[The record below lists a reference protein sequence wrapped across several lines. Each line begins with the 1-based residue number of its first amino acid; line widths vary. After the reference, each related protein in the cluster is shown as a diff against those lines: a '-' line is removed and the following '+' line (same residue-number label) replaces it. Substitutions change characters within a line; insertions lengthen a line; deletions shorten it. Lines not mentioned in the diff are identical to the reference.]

1 MARVTRTLLTAYG
14 AAVRVYIGYD
24 NASIVRY
31 NADDGWGQRPVYT
44 VDLVGVVNTTGRRY
58 RVVLNGGTVSR
69 YDGAL
74 TPATSAEYSLRKQ
87 LRFDSDV
94 NMSFSLVVT

>member
-1 MARVTRTLLTAYG
+1 
-14 AAVRVYIGYD
+14 VRAYIGYD
-24 NASIVRY
+24 DSNVVRY
-31 NADDGWGQRPVYT
+31 NADDGWGAEPVYSI
-44 VDLVGVVNTTGRRY
+44 DLVGIVNTTARRY
-58 RVVLNGGTVSR
+58 AIGLVGATDRLSK